1 MERGVAGEQVERAL
15 RLGLERGAA
24 AACGRGS
31 GVVLVF
37 NCLFALLVFFSHFL
51 FSISVS
57 ASVSI
62 SAGGVFN
69 FNFMLVELVG
79 Q

>member
-1 MERGVAGEQVERAL
+1 MERGVAGEQVEREL

-24 AACGRGS
+24 AAWQGRSFG
-31 GVVLVF
+31 VF

-62 SAGGVFN
+62 SACGVFN